1 MENPDDKLF
10 REIGLGAGSSQRAKE
25 LVILG
30 LLSEFKT
37 KKRRGRPEVIIT
49 KDMKRADRILG
60 VIKLTG
66 RSDLSQVELINVAR
80 QIERILIDKGQEVEI
95 LFSEHGQ
102 SDRALKN
109 SVSAGLKALGENL

>member
-1 MENPDDKLF
+1 
-10 REIGLGAGSSQRAKE
+10 
-25 LVILG
+25 
-30 LLSEFKT
+30 
-37 KKRRGRPEVIIT
+37 
-49 KDMKRADRILG
+49 
-60 VIKLTG
+60 
-66 RSDLSQVELINVAR
+66 LSQVELINVAR

>member
-37 KKRRGRPEVIIT
+37 KKN
-49 KDMKRADRILG
+49 
-60 VIKLTG
+60 
-66 RSDLSQVELINVAR
+66 VE
-80 QIERILIDKGQEVEI
+80 GQ
-95 LFSEHGQ
+95 
-102 SDRALKN
+102 KY
-109 SVSAGLKALGENL
+109 